1 MKVKI
6 NFKMATTI
14 ITYVEDKLKELTIE
28 ELMIV
33 SEGMEISDHE
43 KWNAITDQK
52 KKKRQ
57 IQRAIEDSMDEID
70 DVNEKLETI
79 KQGILPYFPLRM
91 KEDIIAYLE
100 GKNTDVKKKDENDD
114 STSGEYSA
122 KVTSADESHRT
133 TSNLKGASREDTD
146 DLNKFEGRSERNKME
161 RLEETVTLLKCLGL
175 DSVTSSL
182 RREFKFSGSIGSGH
196 KDSLNYISICGQV
209 HDAKKKNYTDD
220 EILAAIK
227 KATVPGTSL
236 RTYLDAKKDRSLES
250 VLTLIRYYLKEKG
263 STELLNDLR
272 GLCQMEGEDSQLFIL
287 RAMELREKILI
298 ASEGDSETVVDK
310 SLVQSMFV
318 RTLTTGLTDDYVKI
332 RISPLLRAGVSDDVI
347 IREVN
352 QAMSEDLE
360 RKQKMGQD
368 EPHRRVK
375 VNQVSL
381 PPKDSTTENA
391 ISVAVAP
398 LLEQV
403 KEMAAA
409 IQGLQKEVTQLQAKK
424 TGYQGGCKD
433 CRTKGIGNTCRH
445 CWKCGAGDHIS
456 LNCPLRNANNPPSN
470 S

>member
-1 MKVKI
+1 
-6 NFKMATTI
+6 MANTI
-14 ITYVEDKLKELTIE
+14 ITYVEEKLKELTIE

-33 SEGMEISDHE
+33 CEGMQINDQE

-52 KKKRQ
+52 KRKRQ
-57 IQRAIEDSMDEID
+57 IQRAIEDAMDEVE

-79 KQGILPYFPLRM
+79 KQSILPYFPLKM
-91 KEDIIAYLE
+91 KEDVVALLE
-100 GKNTDVKKKDENDD
+100 GKNTEVKKKNEENDD
-114 STSGEYSA
+114 PISGEYSA
-122 KVTSADESHRT
+122 KVTITSADERY
-133 TSNLKGASREDTD
+133 TSTPNLKGANSEDTND
-146 DLNKFEGRSERNKME
+146 SNRFEGKSERNKME

-227 KATVPGTSL
+227 KATGPGTSL

-272 GLCQMEGEDSQLFIL
+272 GLCQLEGEDSQLFIL

-368 EPHRRVK
+368 ESQRRVK

-381 PPKDSTTENA
+381 PARESTT
-391 ISVAVAP
+391 
-398 LLEQV
+398 
-403 KEMAAA
+403 
-409 IQGLQKEVTQLQAKK
+409 
-424 TGYQGGCKD
+424 
-433 CRTKGIGNTCRH
+433 
-445 CWKCGAGDHIS
+445 
-456 LNCPLRNANNPPSN
+456 
-470 S
+470 